1 MKYDEADRLTCIK
14 GYSHPN
20 MGRLFVKNR
29 KYYIYPYTAGKNMYI
44 VANRNDSL
52 ICGEKFVDEHFIKEE
67 K

>member
-1 MKYDEADRLTCIK
+1 MKYNESDILICTR

-29 KYYIYPYTAGKNMYI
+29 KYYIYPYSRGKNMY
-44 VANRNDSL
+44 VVVNRQDSL
-52 ICGEKFVDEHFIKEE
+52 ICGEKFIDEHFIKEE